1 MGGHKAGAGPTETT
15 ARWTFYIKYLD
26 AFVKLQALG
35 GQEFAMDLKA
45 DRYSFSLT
53 GWCKEYDISSEFVT
67 VEIDVHQILLEA

>member
-1 MGGHKAGAGPTETT
+1 MNRRDFLK
-15 ARWTFYIKYLD
+15 
-26 AFVKLQALG
+26 ALG